1 MGMGKEVRMA
11 VIEYTK
17 EGKIAVFKI
26 NRPEKMGVLNVE
38 GMQQFTDALYDFRD
52 DDNLWVG
59 IIASTGE
66 KVFSAGVDI
75 KDFLPLVKRTVDKK
89 WQRPTA
95 IMRGIDLWKP
105 IIAACNGL
113 TIGGGLEM
121 ALACDIMIA
130 SEDAVF
136 GLPEVRVG
144 ICPGGGGTARLP
156 RIIPRRLAAEMLFT
170 GKTIDAQEAYRI
182 GLVNK
187 IVPLDQLMAEA
198 KKMAE
203 QICEASPLRVRCAK
217 ELLVRG
223 MGLSLDEALRLE
235 DDVQTYILNTEDC
248 AEGFSAFAEK
258 RKPEWKG
265 K

>member
-1 MGMGKEVRMA
+1 MA
-11 VIEYTK
+11 FLEYTK
-17 EGKIAVFKI
+17 EGRIAVFRI

-38 GMQQFTDALYDFRD
+38 GMQQFTDALHDFRD
-52 DDNLWVG
+52 DDNLLVG
-59 IIASTGE
+59 IIASAGE

-75 KDFLPLVKRTVDKK
+75 KDYLPLVKRTVDKK

-105 IIAACNGL
+105 LIAACNGL
-113 TIGGGLEM
+113 TIGGGFEM

-136 GLPEVRVG
+136 GLPEVKVG
-144 ICPGGGGTARLP
+144 ICPGGGGTVRLP
-156 RIIPRRLAAEMLFT
+156 RTIPRRLAAEMLFT

-182 GLVNK
+182 GLANK
-187 IVPLDQLMAEA
+187 VVPLDQLMIEA

-203 QICEASPLRVRCAK
+203 EICKAAPLGVRCAK

-223 MGLSLDEALRLE
+223 MTLSLDEALRLE
-235 DDVQTYILNTEDC
+235 DDIQTYILGTEDC
-248 AEGFSAFAEK
+248 AEGFAAFAEK

>member
-1 MGMGKEVRMA
+1 MA
-11 VIEYTK
+11 IIEYTQ
-17 EGKIAVFKI
+17 EGKIAVFRI
-26 NRPEKMGVLNVE
+26 NRPDKMGVLNVE
-38 GMQQFTDALYDFRD
+38 GMRQFTDALHAFRD

-59 IIASTGE
+59 IITGTGE

-75 KDFLPLVKRTVDKK
+75 KDYLPLVKRTPGKK

-105 IIAACNGL
+105 LIAACNGL

-130 SEDAVF
+130 SENAAF
-136 GLPEVRVG
+136 GLPEVKVG

-156 RIIPRRLAAEMLFT
+156 RTIPRRLAAEMLFT
-170 GKTIDAQEAYRI
+170 GKTIDAQEAYRV

-187 IVPLDQLMAEA
+187 VVPLDQLMIEA
-198 KKMAE
+198 RKMAE
-203 QICEASPLRVRCAK
+203 TICEAAPLGVRCAK
-217 ELLVRG
+217 ELLIRG
-223 MGLSLDEALRLE
+223 MDMSLDESLRLE

-248 AEGFSAFAEK
+248 AEGFAAFAEK
-258 RKPEWKG
+258 RKPQWKG